1 MDFFESLNRRSIAF
15 HLTGVMRYKEH
26 EQWVAKLRHATDPTN
41 VLGSVT
47 IGRAQVIDQ
56 HMWQMIM
63 HTTKRRIRK
72 TENGQHPVFEA
83 MQKHWDT

>member
-1 MDFFESLNRRSIAF
+1 MLNRRSIAF

-56 HMWQMIM
+56 HMWHMVM
-63 HTTKRRIRK
+63 HTTRRGIRK
-72 TENGQHPVFEA
+72 RTEAEG
-83 MQKHWDT
+83 